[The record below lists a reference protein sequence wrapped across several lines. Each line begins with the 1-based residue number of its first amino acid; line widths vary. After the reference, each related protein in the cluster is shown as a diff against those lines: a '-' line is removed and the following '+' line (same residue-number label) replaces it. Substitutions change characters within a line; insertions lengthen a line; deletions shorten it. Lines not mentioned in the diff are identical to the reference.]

1 MAESE
6 SSQNVEHED
15 EEDFFTRWIEK
26 GMRSGLDGFSVTGE
40 LSILAGTFNVNNK
53 TLNEDLRETL
63 CPWLAKPGDEAPDLY
78 ALGFQEIVDLN
89 TVNVLF
95 DGNKSVERSEYW
107 RLRITEALAHSRVDE
122 SYTLLY
128 EGHMVGIGIFIFCK
142 TELVSNF
149 TDVRL
154 ATAPVGVL
162 GVMGNK
168 GAVSVRFN
176 YHDTSFCF
184 VAAHLSS
191 GKGEV
196 EARNRD
202 YFEIIRK
209 TTFRPAA
216 AHAATAHGTAHG
228 IEKPWRRVGVTAAID
243 MYINDHA
250 VVVWMGDLNY
260 RLDGERDD
268 IIELTMKD
276 ELETLS
282 AKDQL
287 NMERAKR
294 PDLFQNFCEA
304 EITFPPTYKYEPG
317 TTQYDAREGK
327 KLRSPAWCD
336 RILFYARSDVD
347 DARIKNNRM
356 STVHAFSPVSSSSLR
371 FVPSSDTVDPT
382 MLNKGGSNGRI
393 ACLRYTADGIL
404 CSDHRPVSALLVT
417 QIHFIDEEKEKT
429 AKEAVLMEISRSE
442 NARMPKVDMPNRVL
456 IFDDCEA
463 GVPMTR
469 YLELHNVGKTPA
481 KWSFM
486 SATPGRPPTPA
497 WLTVSPQLDV
507 CLRGEQQAIS
517 VTVCIPEED
526 ARSAV
531 SLKEERIEDIL
542 VVRVQGGCDFF
553 VPIDVPV
560 QGTLSASVASSSVR
574 AKRQFGHVSITKGSA
589 DVLAVVSLSAASSL
603 LEPASTVFSGLAA
616 DGSVAEEG
624 GGLATPAPV
633 TTDEET
639 VTSTT
644 HDALRVMT
652 GHHSHRTDRSG
663 GAQDSSDS
671 DLEAGDEGEEG
682 GGVDNAARA
691 LADARVSDMP
701 VSLSVAGKVV
711 VTPTKE

>member
-1 MAESE
+1 
-6 SSQNVEHED
+6 
-15 EEDFFTRWIEK
+15 
-26 GMRSGLDGFSVTGE
+26 
-40 LSILAGTFNVNNK
+40 
-53 TLNEDLRETL
+53 
-63 CPWLAKPGDEAPDLY
+63 
-78 ALGFQEIVDLN
+78 
-89 TVNVLF
+89 
-95 DGNKSVERSEYW
+95 
-107 RLRITEALAHSRVDE
+107 
-122 SYTLLY
+122 
-128 EGHMVGIGIFIFCK
+128 
-142 TELVSNF
+142 
-149 TDVRL
+149 
-154 ATAPVGVL
+154 
-162 GVMGNK
+162 MGNK
-168 GAVSVRFN
+168 GAVSIRFN

-216 AHAATAHGTAHG
+216 AHAATADGTHT
-228 IEKPWRRVGVTAAID
+228 IEKPWRRVGITAAID

-276 ELETLS
+276 ELETLG

-317 TTQYDAREGK
+317 TTQYDSREGK

-347 DARIKNNRM
+347 DTRIKNNRL
-356 STVHAFSPVSSSSLR
+356 STSNAFAPFSSASSLR
-371 FVPSSDTVDPT
+371 FVPSSDSVDPT

-393 ACLRYTADGIL
+393 ACLRYTADGIM

-417 QIHFIDEEKEKT
+417 QIHSIDEEKEKI

-442 NARMPKVDMPNRVL
+442 NARMPKVDMPNRTL
-456 IFDDCEA
+456 LFDDCEV
-463 GVPMTR
+463 GVPTTR
-469 YLELHNVGKTPA
+469 YLELHNVGQAPA

-486 SATPGRPPTPA
+486 SVTPGRPPTPA

-507 CLRGEQQAIS
+507 CLRGEQQAIA

-531 SLKEERIEDIL
+531 SLKEERIDDIL

-574 AKRQFGHVSITKGSA
+574 TKRQLGHVSITRGESSSA
-589 DVLAVVSLSAASSL
+589 NALAVVSSAASSSSSSSSSSAL
-603 LEPASTVFSGLAA
+603 TPASTVFSCLAA
-616 DGSVAEEG
+616 DGSAAEEERE
-624 GGLATPAPV
+624 GLTTSEPV
-633 TTDEET
+633 TSEEDD
-639 VTSTT
+639 VTSMT
-644 HDALRVMT
+644 HDALHVMSGIRT
-652 GHHSHRTDRSG
+652 HRTGGG
-663 GAQDSSDS
+663 GAHDSSDS
-671 DLEAGDEGEEG
+671 DLEAEEGEG
-682 GGVDNAARA
+682 G
-691 LADARVSDMP
+691 RVKT
-701 VSLSVAGKVV
+701 VA
-711 VTPTKE
+711 

>member
-1 MAESE
+1 LERHGGIGVAHS
-6 SSQNVEHED
+6 VEQ
-15 EEDFFTRWIEK
+15 EEEADFFSRWIEK
-26 GMRSGLDGFSVTGE
+26 GMRNGLDGFSVTGE
-40 LSILAGTFNVNNK
+40 LSIIAGTFNVNNK

-78 ALGFQEIVDLN
+78 ALGFQEVVDLN

-107 RLRITEALAHSRVDE
+107 RLRVFEALAHSRVDE
-122 SYTLLY
+122 SYTLLH
-128 EGHMVGIGIFIFCK
+128 EGHMVGIVNFIFCK
-142 TELVSNF
+142 TELLSNF
-149 TDVRL
+149 TDVRV

-168 GAVSVRFN
+168 GAVSIRFN

-216 AHAATAHGTAHG
+216 AHAATAHGTHA
-228 IEKPWRRVGVTAAID
+228 IEKPWRRVGITAAID

-276 ELETLS
+276 ELETLG

-347 DARIKNNRM
+347 DARIKNNRL
-356 STVHAFSPVSSSSLR
+356 STSHAFAPLSSASSLR

-393 ACLRYTADGIL
+393 ACLRYTADGIM

-417 QIHFIDEEKEKT
+417 QIHFIDEEKEKIS
-429 AKEAVLMEISRSE
+429 KEAVLMEISRSE
-442 NARMPKVDMPNRVL
+442 NARMPKIDMPNRIL
-456 IFDDCEA
+456 LFDDCEA
-463 GVPMTR
+463 GVPTTR
-469 YLELHNVGKTPA
+469 YLELHNVGQTPA

-486 SATPGRPPTPA
+486 SVTPGRPPTPA

-507 CLRGEQQAIS
+507 CLRGEQQAIA

-531 SLKEERIEDIL
+531 SLKEERIDDIL

-574 AKRQFGHVSITKGSA
+574 TKRQLGHVSITRGEGSSA
-589 DVLAVVSLSAASSL
+589 NALAVVSSAASSSAL
-603 LEPASTVFSGLAA
+603 TPASTVFSCLAA
-616 DGSVAEEG
+616 DGSAAEEER
-624 GGLATPAPV
+624 GGLTTPEPV
-633 TTDEET
+633 TSEEDA
-639 VTSTT
+639 VTSMT
-644 HDALRVMT
+644 HNALHVMSGLSTHST
-652 GHHSHRTDRSG
+652 GGD
-663 GAQDSSDS
+663 GAHDSSDS
-671 DLEAGDEGEEG
+671 DLEAEDEEG
-682 GGVDNAARA
+682 GRVETVARA
-691 LADARVSDMP
+691 LADARVSDVP
-701 VSLSVAGKVV
+701 VSVAGK
-711 VTPTKE
+711 ES